1 MGGGSGWRAGY
12 AYRTE
17 PGRQSG
23 VLAGQRTSPGHKADP
38 VRLLATTGL
47 LLGSLVLVAA
57 AGPLQAFMQATAAQ
71 LLDLRPYLQIVQGGA
86 A

>member
-1 MGGGSGWRAGY
+1 MLIALSRAGSLVFWRAS
-12 AYRTE
+12 A
-17 PGRQSG
+17 
-23 VLAGQRTSPGHKADP
+23 LAQGHKADP